1 VVHPQIHL
9 DIVRQ
14 RHSDLLREARAGQ
27 LAERLGSV
35 RREERRSFL
44 SRLRREPNPCPP
56 AAQQTSS

>member
-1 VVHPQIHL
+1 L